1 MKTFCSHDSAFIKRK
16 AIRVPYDAKSAK
28 PLALSL
34 ALEIENTAA
43 QLDCSLEQC
52 DEKSFHRNFKLQ
64 RKKNNFSSKSSKNPP
79 QIQIFCKNHLIF

>member
-1 MKTFCSHDSAFIKRK
+1 MKTFCAHDSAFIKRK
-16 AIRVPYDAKSAK
+16 AIRDPYDAKSAK

-43 QLDCSLEQC
+43 QLDYSLEHC

-64 RKKNNFSSKSSKNPP
+64 RKKNNFSSKSSKNPHKSNLFVK
-79 QIQIFCKNHLIF
+79 II

>member
-1 MKTFCSHDSAFIKRK
+1 MKTLCAHDDAFIKRK

-34 ALEIENTAA
+34 ALKIENTAA

-64 RKKNNFSSKSSKNPP
+64 RKKEQFFFK
-79 QIQIFCKNHLIF
+79 IV